1 MIAREA
7 KAGDER
13 LRRTGGKAK
22 KERRVSQLAS

>member
-1 MIAREA
+1 MITREA

-13 LRRTGGKAK
+13 LRRTGGRGR